1 MKHTT
6 IIKSAAI
13 LLAAAALGACDQVK
27 ENERLIELPA
37 VEAQRVVLLEEFT
50 GQKCVNCPDA
60 HRVIEALEEKYGDN
74 LIVVSIHGGG
84 DAFSYSEDRVSFG
97 LRTEQGQAYC
107 DSYGIASL
115 PAGVVNR
122 TSGVQNYDKWETI
135 IRSELA
141 RPSSV
146 EIDLASELRS
156 DGSAGDI
163 TVTVTPHANLNGR
176 LQLWAIESGIIARQL
191 SLNGSIPNYEHN
203 NVFRAAVN
211 GADGEPLALTI
222 REPQTYTYTLPLKE
236 KWTPANMEIVAF
248 VYTPSDGVLQAAKI
262 PLAQA
267 DAND

>member
-1 MKHTT
+1 MKHT

-27 ENERLIELPA
+27 DDERFIELPA

-84 DAFSYSEDRVSFG
+84 DAFSYSEDKVSFG
-97 LRTEQGQAYC
+97 LRNEQGQAYC
-107 DSYGIASL
+107 DAYGIASL

-122 TSGVQNYDKWETI
+122 TSGVQNYDKWETS

-146 EIDLASELRS
+146 ELELASELNA
-156 DGSAGDI
+156 DGTQAGVTI
-163 TVTVTPHANLNGR
+163 TVNPHANINGR
-176 LQLWAIESGIIARQL
+176 LQVWAIESGIVARQL
-191 SLNGSIPNYEHN
+191 SMSGSIANYEHN

-211 GADGEPLALTI
+211 GPDGESVALTI
-222 REPQTYTYTLPLKE
+222 REPQTYTYTFPMKE
-236 KWTPANMEIVAF
+236 KWVPANMEIVVF
-248 VYTPSDGVLQAAKI
+248 VYTPADGILQAAKTA
-262 PLAQA
+262 LAA
-267 DAND
+267 MEN